1 MLRATHS
8 PDAGSWL
15 PVFGRWVGVGVFALL
30 LALPPPEGLPVEGW
44 RTAAVTSLMAI
55 FWLTEALAI
64 PATALLPIVLFPA
77 LGVVDATTAAAPY
90 ASDIL
95 FLFLGGFLI
104 AAAME
109 RCGVHRRIAL
119 AIIAQVGTSPGRI
132 VFGFMAAAAFLSMW
146 ISNSATTAMMLP
158 IAIAIGEVFDQ
169 EKEGEGGLATPLL
182 LGLAYAA
189 TIGGTT
195 TLIGTPP
202 NAVLAASTAG
212 LLGREIGFLHWMAV
226 ALPIAGLLLP
236 ITWFLLTRILYP
248 CSEND
253 LPSTDPVARLRRD
266 LGPAAPDEI
275 RTAIIF
281 SLTVAAWILRSEKV
295 VGSVVIPG
303 LESWIPGL
311 RDSTIAMAGALLL
324 FVIPRGRFRGERLLD
339 WDAAQTIP
347 WGVLVLVGGGLSMT
361 TAIDRSG
368 LAAWLGTGGLML
380 EGLSP
385 TLIVLLVAGVI
396 VFLTEFT
403 SNVATAS
410 VAMPILAGAAAGL
423 GIPAIELMSV
433 AALSA
438 SMAFMLPV
446 ATPPNAIVYGSGTL
460 SIAQMSRA
468 GFALNLCSILL
479 ITLLAPTLVTFFFRT

>member
-1 MLRATHS
+1 
-8 PDAGSWL
+8 
-15 PVFGRWVGVGVFALL
+15 
-30 LALPPPEGLPVEGW
+30 
-44 RTAAVTSLMAI
+44 
-55 FWLTEALAI
+55 
-64 PATALLPIVLFPA
+64 
-77 LGVVDATTAAAPY
+77 
-90 ASDIL
+90 
-95 FLFLGGFLI
+95 
-104 AAAME
+104 
-109 RCGVHRRIAL
+109 
-119 AIIAQVGTSPGRI
+119 
-132 VFGFMAAAAFLSMW
+132 
-146 ISNSATTAMMLP
+146 
-158 IAIAIGEVFDQ
+158 
-169 EKEGEGGLATPLL
+169 
-182 LGLAYAA
+182 
-189 TIGGTT
+189 
-195 TLIGTPP
+195 
-202 NAVLAASTAG
+202 
-212 LLGREIGFLHWMAV
+212 MAV

-253 LPSTDPVARLRRD
+253 LPSSDPVARLRRE

-281 SLTVAAWILRSEKV
+281 GLTVAAWILRSEKV

>member
-1 MLRATHS
+1 MLSAASS
-8 PDAGSWL
+8 PGSDSRV
-15 PVFGRWVGVGVFALL
+15 PRFGRWVGVGVFALL
-30 LALPPPEGLPVEGW
+30 LALPPPDGLPIEGW

-77 LGVVDATTAAAPY
+77 LGIVDAPTAAAPY
-90 ASDIL
+90 ASEIL

-132 VFGFMAAAAFLSMW
+132 VFGFMMAAAFLSMW

-169 EKEGEGGLATPLL
+169 EREGEGGLTTPLL

-202 NAVLAASTAG
+202 NAVLAASTAD

-226 ALPIAGLLLP
+226 ALPIAALLLP
-236 ITWFLLTRILYP
+236 ITWFLLTRVLYP
-248 CSEND
+248 CEKD
-253 LPSTDPVARLRRD
+253 GLPSRDPVARLRRE
-266 LGPAAPDEI
+266 LGPARPDEI
-275 RTAIIF
+275 RTAIVF
-281 SLTVAAWILRSEKV
+281 GLTVLAWILRSEKV
-295 VGSVVIPG
+295 IGSLSVPG
-303 LESWIPGL
+303 LESFIPGL

-324 FVIPRGRFRGERLLD
+324 FVIPSGRSPGQRLLD
-339 WDAAQTIP
+339 WDTAQKIP

-361 TAIDRSG
+361 RAIDQSG
-368 LAAWLGTGGLML
+368 LAAWIGSGGLVL
-380 EGLSP
+380 EGLAP
-385 TLIVLLVAGVI
+385 ILIVLLLAGLI
-396 VFLTEFT
+396 VFLTELT

-446 ATPPNAIVYGSGTL
+446 ATPPNAIVYGSGAL

-479 ITLLAPTLVTFFFRT
+479 ITLLAPTLVAFFLQD